1 MKRSKMSN
9 PASFPYYNRDV
20 ENKFSMDTSSLDRLI
35 KEIGEKYA
43 CLRVLEVENELL
55 REQNDAL
62 IKQNLMMKR
71 VMEEK
76 GII

>member
-1 MKRSKMSN
+1 MRKLKMENSPFN
-9 PASFPYYNRDV
+9 PSPEITRQYQ
-20 ENKFSMDTSSLDRLI
+20 MDTSALDKLI
-35 KEIGEKYA
+35 NDIGIMHARSKS
-43 CLRVLEVENELL
+43 LEVENELL

>member
-1 MKRSKMSN
+1 MTNNDNPFNPSPDIIRPYQMDTTTLDKLINDIGLIHARSK
-9 PASFPYYNRDV
+9 
-20 ENKFSMDTSSLDRLI
+20 
-35 KEIGEKYA
+35 
-43 CLRVLEVENELL
+43 VLEVENELL